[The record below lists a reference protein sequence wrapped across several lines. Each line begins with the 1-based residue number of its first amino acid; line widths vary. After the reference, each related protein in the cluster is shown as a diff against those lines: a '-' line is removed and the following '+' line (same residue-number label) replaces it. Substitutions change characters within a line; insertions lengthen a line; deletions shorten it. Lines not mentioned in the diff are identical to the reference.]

1 MNIIVTGASKG
12 IGFQTVLRLN
22 DNPRN
27 KLVAIARNS
36 DLLTDLK
43 KSGKYP
49 ENIHPIPFD
58 LKDFFRY
65 KSELLKNI
73 LRTIKNV
80 DVLINNAGLLINKS
94 FETQNEE
101 DFNLQMEINFK
112 VPFMLTQLLLPYF
125 NPNAHVLNISS
136 MGGVQGSAKF
146 TGLSAY
152 SSSKAASAVLTECL
166 AEELKDKEIKSNC
179 LALGA
184 TQTEMLAEAFPGYT
198 APVMAADM
206 GKYVADFAISGH
218 KYFNGKILPVALTT
232 P

>member
-12 IGFQTVLRLN
+12 VGFQTVLRLN
-22 DNPRN
+22 DNPGN
-27 KLVAIARNS
+27 KLVAIARNG
-36 DLLTDLK
+36 DLLAKLK
-43 KSGKYP
+43 NSARYP
-49 ENIHPIPFD
+49 ENIQIVPFD
-58 LKDFFRY
+58 LKDFFLY

-73 LRTIKNV
+73 LRAIENV

-94 FETQNEE
+94 FDSQSEE

-125 NPNAHVLNISS
+125 NTNAHVLNISS
-136 MGGVQGSAKF
+136 MGSVQGSAKF
-146 TGLSAY
+146 QGLSIY
-152 SSSKAASAVLTECL
+152 SSSKAALAVLTECL
-166 AEELKDKEIKSNC
+166 AEELKDKGIKSNC

-184 TQTEMLAEAFPGYT
+184 TQTEMLAEAFPGYI
-198 APVMAADM
+198 APISAADM
-206 GKYVADFAISGH
+206 GRYVADFAISGH

>member
-12 IGFQTVLRLN
+12 VGFQTVLRLN
-22 DNPRN
+22 DNPQN

-36 DLLTDLK
+36 DLLTGLK
-43 KSGKYP
+43 NLAKYP
-49 ENIHPIPFD
+49 ENIQTIVFD
-58 LKDFFRY
+58 LRNFSLY
-65 KSELLKNI
+65 KPELLKNI
-73 LRTIKNV
+73 LLAIESV

-94 FETQNEE
+94 FEAQSEE
-101 DFNLQMEINFK
+101 DFNLQMEVNFK

-125 NPNAHVLNISS
+125 NTNAHVLNISS

-146 TGLSAY
+146 KGLSTY
-152 SSSKAASAVLTECL
+152 SSSKAALAVLTECL
-166 AEELKDKEIKSNC
+166 AEEFKDKGIKSNC

-184 TQTEMLAEAFPGYT
+184 TQTEMLAEAFPGYI
-198 APVMAADM
+198 APMSAVDM

-218 KYFNGKILPVALTT
+218 KYFNGKILPVAITT

>member
-12 IGFQTVLRLN
+12 VGFQTVLRLN
-22 DNPRN
+22 DNPQN

-36 DLLTDLK
+36 DLLTGLK
-43 KSGKYP
+43 NLAKYP
-49 ENIHPIPFD
+49 ENIQTIVFD
-58 LKDFFRY
+58 LRNFSLY

-73 LRTIKNV
+73 LLAIESV

-94 FETQNEE
+94 FEAQSEE
-101 DFNLQMEINFK
+101 DFNLQMEVNFK

-125 NPNAHVLNISS
+125 NTNAHVLNISS

-146 TGLSAY
+146 KGLSTY
-152 SSSKAASAVLTECL
+152 SSSKAALAVLTECL
-166 AEELKDKEIKSNC
+166 AEEFKDKGIKSNC

-184 TQTEMLAEAFPGYT
+184 TQTEMLAEAFPGYI
-198 APVMAADM
+198 APMSAVDM

-218 KYFNGKILPVALTT
+218 KYFNGKILPVAITT